1 MLVVKCFPCNS
12 DVLWFMGEGIILLLD
27 TTKNH
32 LFYVAT
38 FFMSLIYSLTI
49 LFADN
54 TSDHIVT
61 IIFIFS
67 LLMIFIREIMIV
79 ETRDDYVQGFLFY
92 AASIHLGLALGFLF
106 SDQTMSLV
114 WLHDAQKEHLPNA
127 FEVKNFLSTFDL
139 NELKSPIIGNYRLT
153 HLVVGVFF
161 LLGTTPVMSILAL
174 TFLKFCA
181 IYYLFLY
188 VKESL
193 GEKEAYV
200 AVLVFIFS
208 PSILFYSFTLYK
220 DLSVQLLLS
229 ATLYYFHKTLIS
241 KRLFYS
247 PLLLVSIIL
256 LSLER
261 SYMLFSLVPLV
272 LVVPFYLK
280 GVDKVVR
287 YLVVL
292 VFIIFTFVGYREF
305 VNIWTLGE
313 LVNYFKDYRVQYNS
327 YSYMSDKYNK
337 DLPYLLSFIK
347 LYLTPFFTLEK
358 FKLFFNFSIL
368 LTWGSFVHQA
378 TMMLFTIGAFH
389 ELKNNFKRG
398 LINILPF
405 FVFMVAFAYIASYSG
420 RTRNSYYSIIC
431 MYTSYGL
438 MNYIIPRIKNF
449 RA

>member
-54 TSDHIVT
+54 TSDHIIT
-61 IIFIFS
+61 IIYIFF
-67 LLMIFIREIMIV
+67 LLIIFVRELLIV
-79 ETRDDYVQGFLFY
+79 DKRDDYIQGFLFY
-92 AASIHLGLALGFLF
+92 TASIHLGLACGFLF
-106 SDQTMSLV
+106 SDQAVSLV

-127 FEVKNFLSTFDL
+127 FEIKNFLSTFDL
-139 NELKSPIIGNYRLT
+139 NDLDSPIIGNYRLT

-161 LLGTTPVMSILAL
+161 LFGTTPMMSILAL

-181 IYYLFLY
+181 IYYLYLY
-188 VKESL
+188 IKESL

-200 AVLVFIFS
+200 GALVFIFS

-229 ATLYYFHKTLIS
+229 ATLYYFHKSLIS
-241 KRLFYS
+241 KKLLFS
-247 PLLLVSIIL
+247 PFLLISVIL
-256 LSLER
+256 LALER
-261 SYMLFSLVPLV
+261 SYMLFSLIPLI

-280 GVDKVVR
+280 DVDKIVK
-287 YLVVL
+287 YSVVL
-292 VFIIFTFVGYREF
+292 AFIIFTFVGYREF
-305 VNIWTLGE
+305 VNIWSLGE
-313 LVNYFKDYRVQYNS
+313 LVNYFKDYRIQYNS
-327 YSYMSDKYNK
+327 YSYMNAKYNK
-337 DLPYLLSFIK
+337 DLPYLLAFIK
-347 LYLTPFFTLEK
+347 LYLTPFFTLDK

-368 LTWGSFVHQA
+368 LTWGSFIHQA
-378 TMMLFTIGAFH
+378 TMILFTIGVFH

-398 LINILPF
+398 IINILPF
-405 FVFMVAFAYIASYSG
+405 LIFMVAFAYIASYSG

-438 MNYIIPRIKNF
+438 LNYLIPRIKSF

>member
-1 MLVVKCFPCNS
+1 
-12 DVLWFMGEGIILLLD
+12 
-27 TTKNH
+27 
-32 LFYVAT
+32 
-38 FFMSLIYSLTI
+38 
-49 LFADN
+49 
-54 TSDHIVT
+54 
-61 IIFIFS
+61 
-67 LLMIFIREIMIV
+67 
-79 ETRDDYVQGFLFY
+79 
-92 AASIHLGLALGFLF
+92 
-106 SDQTMSLV
+106 
-114 WLHDAQKEHLPNA
+114 
-127 FEVKNFLSTFDL
+127 
-139 NELKSPIIGNYRLT
+139 
-153 HLVVGVFF
+153 
-161 LLGTTPVMSILAL
+161 
-174 TFLKFCA
+174 
-181 IYYLFLY
+181 
-188 VKESL
+188 
-193 GEKEAYV
+193 
-200 AVLVFIFS
+200 
-208 PSILFYSFTLYK
+208 
-220 DLSVQLLLS
+220 
-229 ATLYYFHKTLIS
+229 
-241 KRLFYS
+241 
-247 PLLLVSIIL
+247 
-256 LSLER
+256 
-261 SYMLFSLVPLV
+261 MLFSLVPLV